1 MGKRRRYWLLAAL
14 LAVIG
19 GALAWWALSWYWSTY
34 DALRGWYEVGG
45 MIPRDAEM
53 LAVRDG
59 LNAALPQGLAAA
71 VAILAAMV
79 FAIVAAAAR
88 SPQRQPTQTP
98 A

>member
-34 DALRGWYEVGG
+34 DALRGWYEIRG

-71 VAILAAMV
+71 AAILAAMV
-79 FAIVAAAAR
+79 FAIIAATVK
-88 SPQRQPTQTP
+88 SPRRQPAHT
-98 A
+98 AA